1 MADVLI
7 KELLDRNK
15 SSLATYT
22 PPVRI
27 KEIVAHMPPGQGM
40 IFIVSCADA
49 RINPNEF
56 LGLKHGEAQV
66 IRNAGGRAMDAFR
79 SLQVMGTII
88 PISLVVVVHHSD
100 CGGLNT
106 TDDEVRSKLSKRAP
120 THAHE
125 VQDTVFGTFRDIGL
139 DESIRQD
146 VETIKNW
153 AFLPQEAKVLGYAF
167 DIETGIVREVI

>member
-1 MADVLI
+1 MGDALF

-15 SSLATYT
+15 RSLETYT
-22 PPVRI
+22 PPARL
-27 KEIVAHMPPGQGM
+27 KEIIAHIPPGLGAV
-40 IFIVSCADA
+40 FILTCADA

-56 LGLKHGEAQV
+56 LGLKRGEAVV

-79 SLQVMGTII
+79 TLQVMGTFA
-88 PISLVVVVHHSD
+88 PISLIVVIHHSD

-120 THAHE
+120 THAYE
-125 VQDTVFGTFRDIGL
+125 IQESVFGTFKDIGL

-146 VETIKNW
+146 VETIKTW
-153 AFLPQEAKVLGYAF
+153 PFLPQQARVLGYAF
-167 DIETGIVREVI
+167 EIETGIVREV